1 MEMAESND
9 LVGEIMSMSLK
20 QALEKLTDGLTQA
33 EMAAATTLEKRID
46 DSAYRHYEESG
57 TPFASKVE
65 HRQVA
70 LAALSLAISAML
82 NVNS

>member
-1 MEMAESND
+1 MQMAESND
-9 LVGEIMSMSLK
+9 LVGEIMSMSFK
-20 QALEKLTDGLTQA
+20 EALNRLTDGLTQA
-33 EMAAATTLEKRID
+33 EVAAATTLEKRID

-57 TPFASKVE
+57 TLFASKVE

-70 LAALSLAISAML
+70 LAALSLAISAMV

>member
-1 MEMAESND
+1 MAESND
-9 LVGEIMSMSLK
+9 LVGEIMSLSLK
-20 QALEKLTDGLTQA
+20 EALNRLTDGLTQA
-33 EMAAATTLEKRID
+33 EMDAATNLEKRID

-57 TPFASKVE
+57 TLFASKIE

-70 LAALSLAISAML
+70 FAALSLAINAMV